1 MGRFWGFAPLPAS
14 REKGVFWGL
23 SPFTRFAGKKG
34 FYIFGTSVFIVFNRR
49 PFPEPPPPLCA
60 ADCLPPPTFLATTS
74 ITSETESDD
83 DEEDVI
89 STSLTP
95 PPETDL
101 PLPASTSLKLKSR
114 LYKRNTRGADTMN
127 PAKKSLKKVPKLL
140 LSSLLLA
147 KNLSLRKSNIHKK
160 TPTIAPNTSGFL
172 IK

>member
-1 MGRFWGFAPLPAS
+1 MGRFWGFA
-14 REKGVFWGL
+14 
-23 SPFTRFAGKKG
+23 PFTRFAGKKG
-34 FYIFGTSVFIVFNRR
+34 RYIFGTSVFIVLNRR
-49 PFPEPPPPLCA
+49 PFPLPPRC
-60 ADCLPPPTFLATTS
+60 ADCFPPPTFFATS
-74 ITSETESDD
+74 SMTSETESDD
-83 DEEDVI
+83 DEDDVI
-89 STSLTP
+89 STSLIA

-114 LYKRNTRGADTMN
+114 LYNKKTRGADTMN
-127 PAKKSLKKVPKLL
+127 PAKKSLKYVPKLL

>member
-1 MGRFWGFAPLPAS
+1 MIYILKKSCSGSFLGVRPFYPL
-14 REKGVFWGL
+14 R
-23 SPFTRFAGKKG
+23 GKKG
-34 FYIFGTSVFIVFNRR
+34 RYILGTSVFIVLNRR

-60 ADCLPPPTFLATTS
+60 DCFPPPTFFATS
-74 ITSETESDD
+74 SMTSETESDD
-83 DEEDVI
+83 DEDDVI
-89 STSLTP
+89 SISLMA

-114 LYKRNTRGADTMN
+114 LYNKKTRGADTMN
-127 PAKKSLKKVPKLL
+127 PAKKSLKYVPKLL